1 MLQTVDVVVSLAEEE
16 AENAAVALATIAACG
31 SSFCSSAAADAAIT
45 SAADAATT
53 AACGSSFC
61 SSAAAVWVVM
71 AAVAAALTADANLI
85 SEKGSGVQHSVPF
98 SLFSKIENL
107 INTLQK
113 IHRRQIL
120 PCRPLSD

>member
-1 MLQTVDVVVSLAEEE
+1 MDVVVSLAEEE
-16 AENAAVALATIAACG
+16 AENAAVALATI
-31 SSFCSSAAADAAIT
+31 
-45 SAADAATT
+45 